1 MSETDTQQ
9 TRSDGVEA
17 GAPGTPRS
25 GIGRTI
31 ADQDRFLRAYAAGQ
45 GGGDPAIAQER
56 LSPLVK
62 RRIFHI
68 PSGSQV
74 GVGWA
79 QLPRLGGS
87 LIALGIF
94 TDEDHFSQV
103 ALADWHGRVF
113 LAPPVVTQAAGLK
126 VDLAFLPER
135 TGAAPEDGSAAPSG
149 PDGPSD
155 DDAVRDPARMGKPGG
170 DDGGAPARHAAPG
183 FVSRLARGARR
194 TMRRAA
200 HNLGQGLLY
209 AGARDDGRIRPV
221 GMASNPLAGPVRPVP
236 PDAVVH
242 GAIVSGLDTAEGDPR
257 WVASWVQEGGR
268 YGLREMKMPL
278 PAGLRSG
285 LSYRDAVAVGFFAA
299 AYLPLVAGHP
309 QGYGSGAVFRLLRE
323 QAPMAAIR
331 NTIASITDDA
341 LAGYRISGLDRFF
354 LALPDQLDFLSG
366 SIAPLL
372 PRHGLE
378 PLVLTTSAYSHA
390 FLLRTREDT
399 MAGPGQ
405 QGVGLD
411 MAGEFEALRL
421 ESAFNRFSLV
431 SAILESDA
439 LTGTGPVE
447 EEADEAEV
455 ARLDRAILRDPVL
468 TALPVPGSVLWRGQ
482 ESAFDDEGSRVSP
495 GARPDVPSYLLGAQ
509 DYARATTDR
518 LLQDE
523 KEAGRPSTVAGEWAY
538 RQSLARLYETLRLP
552 MRPSVDFRSH
562 LDEGRVAVE
571 MGAIE
576 ADMLPDKFFA
586 GTGYVP
592 STKKDRQTL
601 ASRESLEEGL
611 LLVTLAF
618 GASPRV
624 GSVTLLIND
633 NRLSAAVHR
642 RTSLAMGLLDSL
654 GLLRHSSGKGEAKD
668 RDRHGDP
675 ETTPMVPDGDPFT
688 GSPLDNAVGD
698 ELEEPSVTQDSGVYP
713 AKTGGDTHVTG
724 DAAVQQDSAD
734 RGTGPR
740 GAADEDSASDA
751 PSAPGSD
758 DRDGVD
764 GISGDDGGSAAGAAS
779 DESSAGDVRPQGGH
793 FVASAG
799 VLPEGDIATDDEP
812 PEPVRLVT
820 VTFTRDGFDKALA
833 EMADG
838 GETDLIGLYRRFGAV
853 MCTDGDGSLRPA
865 PSRVSLRDLDYTPAA
880 AQEEP
885 EAAQRL
891 FDDRA
896 RRTLAAKD
904 SMGLSIQREEVLQCA
919 VDYVT
924 QLHRQERSGQ
934 ITSVQAAQ
942 KATSFLDKVADPEL
956 ETKREPLIRS
966 LIDRSEAPDITFED
980 EKVLRDAR
988 HDLLG
993 YAMRGE
999 DPAQAV
1005 DRYEDVLAR
1014 YDARYGSGPG
1024 VPRFF
1029 NSYAERVV
1037 YNHLFA
1043 TPGERTLVIPD
1054 DLFYGHLFLAD
1065 AYSNGSEHQA
1075 ALRHL
1080 NKAVSYAPSY
1090 AMVHLRQSVQYAHA
1104 DDWVSARA
1112 ACLNALNVAVDRFDA
1127 GYAYYRLAYA
1137 EWQLDRFAPAA
1148 ACYQT
1153 ALRLGMTANGAL
1165 PGELSEL
1172 SERMRLQGLAVPEDE
1187 DDIDGALRSD
1197 SLVIWPDR
1205 QIRTILSEATRVSV
1219 DEGMFIPAR
1228 TIARAWARV
1237 DHADQ
1242 GGIDM
1247 VQARFLHSLEA

>member
-9 TRSDGVEA
+9 TRSGGVVG
-17 GAPGTPRS
+17 GAPDTPRS

-45 GGGDPAIAQER
+45 GGGDPTTAQER

-68 PSGSQV
+68 PSGSRV

-113 LAPPVVTQAAGLK
+113 LAPATVTEAAGLK

-135 TGAAPEDGSAAPSG
+135 TGAAPADG
-149 PDGPSD
+149 DGMPSD
-155 DDAVRDPARMGKPGG
+155 PDARPDDAGSGHGRTGKGG
-170 DDGGAPARHAAPG
+170 DDGGRQTRQTAPG
-183 FVSRLARGARR
+183 LVSRLARQARR

-200 HNLGQGLLY
+200 HGLGEGLRH
-209 AGARDDGRIRPV
+209 AGARDDGHIRPV
-221 GMASNPLAGPVRPVP
+221 GMASNPLAGPARPVP
-236 PDAVVH
+236 QDAVVH

-278 PAGLRSG
+278 PDGLRSG

-331 NTIASITDDA
+331 NTIASITDDT

-354 LALPDQLDFLSG
+354 LSLPDQLDFLSG

-378 PLVLTTSAYSHA
+378 PLILTTSAYSHA

-411 MAGEFEALRL
+411 TAGEFEALRL

-431 SAILESDA
+431 SAILESNA
-439 LTGTGPVE
+439 LTGTEPVE
-447 EEADEAEV
+447 EEADEATV
-455 ARLDRAILRDPVL
+455 ARLDRGILRDPVL

-523 KEAGRPSTVAGEWAY
+523 KQAGRSSAVAGEWAY

-552 MRPSVDFRSH
+552 MRPSVDFRSR
-562 LDEGRVAVE
+562 LADGRVAVE
-571 MGAIE
+571 MGAVE

-586 GTGYVP
+586 GNGYVP
-592 STKKDRQTL
+592 STQKDRHAL

-611 LLVTLAF
+611 LLVALAF
-618 GASPRV
+618 GASPQV
-624 GSVTLLIND
+624 GHVTLLIND

-688 GSPLDNAVGD
+688 GSPLDHAVGD

-713 AKTGGDTHVTG
+713 AKTGDDTQASGDT
-724 DAAVQQDSAD
+724 A
-734 RGTGPR
+734 
-740 GAADEDSASDA
+740 AADDA
-751 PSAPGSD
+751 RSD
-758 DRDGVD
+758 DASRDD
-764 GISGDDGGSAAGAAS
+764 GGDDGGTVTGEGSDKAS
-779 DESSAGDVRPQGGH
+779 DDGTSDKKASDDDTHPQGGH

-799 VLPEGDIATDDEP
+799 LPTEGSIENADEP

-820 VTFTRDGFDKALA
+820 VTFTRARFEQALA
-833 EMADG
+833 DLAG
-838 GETDLIGLYRRFGAV
+838 GEDFDLPGLYRRFGAV
-853 MCTDGDGSLRPA
+853 MRTDDDGSLLPA

-942 KATSFLDKVADPEL
+942 RATAFLDKVADPEL

-1014 YDARYGSGPG
+1014 YDTRYGSGPG

-1187 DDIDGALRSD
+1187 DDIEEALRSD